1 MILWDEKNPFE
12 NPFECDGEE
21 AYMNLLCCLIKMKKG
36 DKDTDILWK
45 ICRILIL
52 SSEEKQFVSN
62 ITFWISASKIFI
74 FK

>member
-1 MILWDEKNPFE
+1 MILWGEKKPFE
-12 NPFECDGEE
+12 NPFECDGDE
-21 AYMNLLCCLIKMKKG
+21 AYESCLVLEQDEKG

-52 SSEEKQFVSN
+52 SSEEKKFVSN
-62 ITFWISASKIFI
+62 ITFWIGASEIFI